1 MFSLGP
7 IRIILRAGTGV
18 MLTLW
23 MCVILARKKKP
34 SNISPLHL
42 LYFLQY
48 LHTPHFCFVIW
59 CRISSHTFGYNSLD
73 VTKSELFPLPSA
85 EQLCV
90 CALSQTHKWCI
101 LAFCPPRRKRHR
113 GRGWDQTHHIYSLG
127 TTNGAGLGLF
137 WGMKPP
143 LARAVACPR
152 VAGVTPPMKHTLV
165 KYWGSNSALVQGM
178 ASGQHLQTLF
188 CSISGFKY
196 YIALPWQ
203 DIFSVLETGNKKNIL
218 SLGWRICPSLFQPNL
233 TLVEF
238 SASNF

>member
-1 MFSLGP
+1 MDVCDFGKEEKTFKYFSSPFALFP
-7 IRIILRAGTGV
+7 A
-18 MLTLW
+18 
-23 MCVILARKKKP
+23 
-34 SNISPLHL
+34 ISP
-42 LYFLQY
+42 YASFLFRN
-48 LHTPHFCFVIW
+48 LMSHFFTHIW
-59 CRISSHTFGYNSLD
+59 LQQPGCDKIRT
-73 VTKSELFPLPSA
+73 LPAALSRA
-85 EQLCV
+85 ALCV
-90 CALSQTHKWCI
+90 CSVTDAQVMHLSFLSPEKKKTSRERMG
-101 LAFCPPRRKRHR
+101 PEVS
-113 GRGWDQTHHIYSLG
+113 QTHHIYSLG